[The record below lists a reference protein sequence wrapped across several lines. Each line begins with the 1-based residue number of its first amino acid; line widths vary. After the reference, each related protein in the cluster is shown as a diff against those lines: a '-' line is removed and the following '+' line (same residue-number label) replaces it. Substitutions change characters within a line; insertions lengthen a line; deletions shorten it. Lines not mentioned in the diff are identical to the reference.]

1 MLVQLHRQLR
11 RETVALGV
19 TLGQVSILAAIRDQ
33 PDIGVAE
40 LASREVMSVPSICAH
55 VDKLEASGLVT
66 RNREVSTDRRR
77 VGLVITTEGRRVLR
91 TVRSRRTAWLA
102 SRLSTLE
109 PEQRAAIELALDG
122 LGALVERA

>member
-40 LASREVMSVPSICAH
+40 LASREAMSVPSICAH

-77 VGLVITTEGRRVLR
+77 VGLVITTEGQRVLR

-102 SRLSTLE
+102 SRLSSLE
-109 PEQRAAIELALDG
+109 PEQRAAIQLALDG